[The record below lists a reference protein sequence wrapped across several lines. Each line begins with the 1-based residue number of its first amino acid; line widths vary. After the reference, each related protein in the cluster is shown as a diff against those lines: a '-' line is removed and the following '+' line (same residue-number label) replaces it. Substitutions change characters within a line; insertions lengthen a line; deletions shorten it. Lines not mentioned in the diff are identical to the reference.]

1 MRFLCITQN
10 QGFGNTELLQP
21 GRHSGGAKPLERQ
34 RFSII
39 GRCTF
44 SLSIFG
50 RQFFLFFR
58 RKSVL

>member
-10 QGFGNTELLQP
+10 QGLGNTELSQP

-50 RQFFLFFR
+50 MHFLA
-58 RKSVL
+58 L